1 MIKKRQ
7 QALLSSVDVNDDIVK
22 WPLFWQELDIKI
34 IPGELNVEVSSQQI
48 LENLPLI
55 IREILNQHSD
65 ERLWTIV
72 QRRFGLQG
80 TTQLTLEE
88 LGIAFG
94 VTRER
99 VRQLE
104 QIALKELREV
114 LIEDEYTAKDYH
126 VRSQVSR
133 TMRLVCQIA
142 VDEVEK
148 AARENVL
155 LQRIKERFDIDPAP
169 VKPSLFLILE
179 LSGIERITFDK
190 EALEPIWGII
200 ESSQERKIKKGIEKL
215 DTLPTEEFATPLSEI
230 DILIH
235 LNKGVRK
242 SKRFSLEELGLLIEL
257 CSSVKEYSEGFYWG
271 RFEHLVGRFNQV
283 ERILTERGE
292 PVHID
297 EITREINH
305 RLVKHG
311 KRTVEP
317 NNLAN
322 QISRD
327 NRFVPIGRSGE
338 WGLSSWSLNIETI
351 VDLMKQC
358 LIARN
363 ESATVEEVYA
373 YVSERR
379 PVHRSSV
386 QVYLASINDFAKV
399 DRTRWG
405 LASWSEVEGAKTWN
419 PKQVASFVERIFK
432 RNRAKKI
439 EYSIIQ
445 QALMD
450 EAGVSTRQAQGMLNV
465 NPVIETERDRE
476 TGELYAVYQP
486 NYERVLDEIGT
497 RFKRKKKTLRKKT
510 SEAVRET
517 LENAPGQQMALSEL
531 IDRLSEEYVRPRATF
546 YSYISDLDFV
556 EKFEVPDT
564 GKKMCRLKLDEQ
576 EETPFDQVESIA
588 SSELRDNV
596 ARALSFLNIGDV
608 DIALFLLSKEFE
620 ATLKKYLKLAHARGE
635 LHYLPQGRLNLN
647 RMIDFVQK
655 EDIITDKAVLH
666 FLRQKRNDRAHGP
679 TPSLEERR
687 VMMRHAETTAGM
699 YIDYIKFFDDL
710 SHELV

>member
-1 MIKKRQ
+1 MSLLLPEDVRGLPISLLHLPRELCNTLEREYITTIGQVCSLDDTQLKNISGLGAKSREMIKKRQ
-7 QALLSSVDVNDDIVK
+7 QALLSSVGVNDDIVK

-72 QRRFGLQG
+72 QRRFGLQD
-80 TTQLTLEE
+80 TIQLTLEE

-94 VTRER
+94 VTKER

-104 QIALKELREV
+104 QIALKELREM

-148 AARENVL
+148 AARESVL

-215 DTLPTEEFATPLSEI
+215 DTLLTEEFATPLSEI

-235 LNKGVRK
+235 LNKRVRK

-271 RFEHLVGRFNQV
+271 KFEHLAGRFNQV

-297 EITREINH
+297 EITREIDH

-317 NNLAN
+317 NNLVN

-338 WGLSSWSLNIETI
+338 WGLSSWSLNIKTI

-363 ESATVEEVYA
+363 ESVTVEEIYA

-379 PVHRSSV
+379 PVRRRSV

-439 EYSIIQ
+439 EYSIIK

-465 NPVIETERDRE
+465 NPVIHYRT
-476 TGELYAVYQP
+476 LF
-486 NYERVLDEIGT
+486 
-497 RFKRKKKTLRKKT
+497 FKR
-510 SEAVRET
+510 
-517 LENAPGQQMALSEL
+517 L
-531 IDRLSEEYVRPRATF
+531 ILWYDSP
-546 YSYISDLDFV
+546 
-556 EKFEVPDT
+556 
-564 GKKMCRLKLDEQ
+564 
-576 EETPFDQVESIA
+576 
-588 SSELRDNV
+588 
-596 ARALSFLNIGDV
+596 
-608 DIALFLLSKEFE
+608 
-620 ATLKKYLKLAHARGE
+620 
-635 LHYLPQGRLNLN
+635 
-647 RMIDFVQK
+647 
-655 EDIITDKAVLH
+655 
-666 FLRQKRNDRAHGP
+666 
-679 TPSLEERR
+679 
-687 VMMRHAETTAGM
+687 
-699 YIDYIKFFDDL
+699 
-710 SHELV
+710 